1 MARSYTLKKRAEQQ
15 EETRRRIVEA
25 AVDLHGTVGPGRTSV
40 SMIAD
45 RAGVQR
51 HTFYAHFPEE
61 RDLYLACSGL
71 ALERDPLPDAAPWRE
86 IGDPGERLRAGLGAI
101 YDWYGRNAEL
111 MACVLRD
118 AEYHAPT
125 REVME
130 LRFGPLVAAWH
141 EVLGEKLDTSQRP
154 LLALALSYFTWR
166 TLVRE
171 CGLTAAAAVAAMTR
185 AVLG

>member
-1 MARSYTLKKRAEQQ
+1 MARKYTLKRRAEQQ

-40 SMIAD
+40 SMIAE
-45 RAGVQR
+45 RAGIQR

-71 ALERDPLPDAAPWRE
+71 ALERDPLPDAAAWRD
-86 IGDPGERLRAGLGAI
+86 IADPAERLRTGLGAI
-101 YDWYGRNAEL
+101 YDWYGRNAAL

-118 AEYHAPT
+118 SEYHAPT
-125 REVME
+125 REIMA
-130 LRFGPLVAAWH
+130 LRFGPLVAAWR
-141 EVLGEKLDTSQRP
+141 EVLGEKVDDGQRP
-154 LLALALSYFTWR
+154 LLGLSLSYFTWR
-166 TLVRE
+166 TLVPE
-171 CGLTAAAAVAAMTR
+171 SGLSQAAAVQAMTR